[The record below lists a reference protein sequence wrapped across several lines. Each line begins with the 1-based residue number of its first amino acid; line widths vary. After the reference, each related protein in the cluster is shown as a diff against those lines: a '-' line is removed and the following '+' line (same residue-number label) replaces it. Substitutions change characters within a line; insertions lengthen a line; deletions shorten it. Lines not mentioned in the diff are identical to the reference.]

1 MSPHPPN
8 CPGDIGVCPFCG
20 NTDADGRK
28 LIQGPLVVIC
38 SECVSVCVRQL
49 ENWPHINI
57 IINVYISSSWKN
69 RENVRQLAKQLEEV
83 GYEVYDFT
91 NPKCRKSPEIPPEA
105 FPEQF
110 DPEKHIYREYISS
123 VPAWREAV
131 EGNRE
136 ALDNC
141 DAVVLLLPCG
151 LDAHADAFYALG
163 KGKHLIVCGQP
174 KAGERTPTHLWADR
188 LVDDFAS
195 VLSALKELKVL

>member
-1 MSPHPPN
+1 MSHPPN
-8 CPGDIGVCPFCG
+8 CPGDIGVCSFCG
-20 NTDADGRK
+20 NTDADGRR

-38 SECVSVCVRQL
+38 EECVGTCQIQLRQWPFTHGVR
-49 ENWPHINI
+49 
-57 IINVYISSSWKN
+57 NVYISSSWKN
-69 RENVRQLAKQLEEV
+69 RENVRELATQLTEA
-83 GYEVYDFT
+83 GYDVYDFT
-91 NPKCRKSPEIPPEA
+91 NPACRKSPEIPPEK

-110 DPEKHIYREYISS
+110 DPAKHRYKDYISS

-163 KGKHLIVCGQP
+163 KDKYLIVCGQP
-174 KAGERTPTHLWADR
+174 RAGDRTPTHLWADKI
-188 LVDDFAS
+188 VSDFAS
-195 VLSALKELKVL
+195 VLSILKELKNG

>member
-1 MSPHPPN
+1 MSHPPN
-8 CPGDIGVCPFCG
+8 CPGDIGVCSFCG
-20 NTDADGRK
+20 HTDADGRR

-38 SECVSVCVRQL
+38 EECVGICQTQLRQ
-49 ENWPHINI
+49 WPFTHGIKNI
-57 IINVYISSSWKN
+57 YISSSWKN
-69 RENVRQLAKQLEEV
+69 RESVRELANQLTED
-83 GYEVYDFT
+83 GYDVQDFT
-91 NPKCRKSPEIPPEA
+91 NPACRKSPEIPPEK

-110 DPEKHIYREYISS
+110 DPEKHIYREYLTSI
-123 VPAWREAV
+123 PEWRAAV

-163 KGKHLIVCGQP
+163 RDKYLIICGQP
-174 KAGERTPTHLWADR
+174 RAGERTPTHLWAHK

-195 VLSALKELKVL
+195 VLSTLKELKNV